1 MGKLFCDGFKIT
13 KPEYFNE
20 IEEPMKWVKLRLSK
34 YFVIKSIKDSGT
46 YVKGYFVR
54 LDDKYALFDDEFFI
68 NIFKMMNEIRDD
80 IK

>member
-1 MGKLFCDGFKIT
+1 
-13 KPEYFNE
+13 
-20 IEEPMKWVKLRLSK
+20 MKWIKLRLSK